1 MKQTSVNTGRNLK
14 VWGLALSLATVP
26 LLLGVTGCASS
37 GRGGHEQSTGQYI
50 DDRATS
56 SRVKD
61 ALSADPLYKFG
72 GVNVETFK
80 GTVQLSGFV
89 TAREQKSRAGDLAR
103 RIEGVRE
110 IVNNITVKEPSATTT
125 IAPVTNP

>member
-1 MKQTSVNTGRNLK
+1 MKKTSVNTGRTLK
-14 VWGLALSLATVP
+14 YLGLTLSLAALP

-37 GRGGHEQSTGQYI
+37 RGGHEQTKGQYI

-61 ALSADPLYKFG
+61 ALTADPLYKFA
-72 GVNVETFK
+72 GVNVETFN

-89 TAREQKSRAGDLAR
+89 TAREQKARAGDLAR

-110 IVNNITVKEPSATTT
+110 IVNNITVKEPVTTSNP
-125 IAPVTNP
+125 PVTQQ